1 MSDLRLPRLAARVIE
16 RTSRQPRGAMTDYER
31 ELDPIY
37 DVEMQEELRKRRR
50 LQPLQKIF
58 DILQIGQYVSANVAD
73 EIANAILYSRDPSR
87 GNPWEPGDILQA
99 VIDGITG
106 QRKGSYEN
114 VLRDTLQVGTQKILP
129 NAPEGT
135 WRANVDYA
143 DLLGFIGDVA
153 LDPLTYVTFGGSSKG
168 ARIAA
173 DAFADDAV
181 RLLGKQLAQNPEQ
194 LAKITRGKWT
204 QEALQAATGADD
216 VTKAFRQIMRQN
228 DDLGRL
234 FSQTYAEAQKRALN
248 RTAAQLPGLAE
259 DIVGRGA
266 GTRGGIDD
274 ILRKAGEGAYEHAGE
289 RFKLRVLG
297 KEVGIGEAT
306 QLADWRRRSWET
318 FTGFL
323 KQQPG
328 VVNVRN
334 AIWGAM
340 NRGIVGEVK
349 RVMGIRNP
357 YQKYLR
363 SLEREAGEFAVTDAS
378 VKLLDEGVTPIFKL
392 SEPEQVAVRDLLAS
406 RETAAKAALVA
417 GDARTV
423 AAAASPIVVDPKI
436 AASADQLRSVID
448 SWQQRANEIAQELG
462 ESPLTYYQE
471 YIPEV
476 FRFRSGS
483 AIQRMGREYTFS
495 EQMTKESNLMQF
507 VFGVDKD
514 TADMVVK
521 NNLSGF
527 STDLRELMA
536 AKALQQA
543 KIENR
548 YRMVQTFK
556 EFGID
561 MNDFPAHM
569 KSQIQVGGN
578 QVLETPLKMGGR
590 DITQLGLRNIDHP
603 ALQNYLFDYDV
614 AEIFDRALK
623 VTSTDRT
630 QIGKMFSAYMSW
642 WKGMVLLNS
651 GYTLRNFYSNTMT
664 QFLRH
669 GPRAFNPKEIEKSIA
684 ATLHIMKKTDPK
696 NLGRAL
702 ESIGKNESWLESML
716 NTRIGPRLTLR
727 DLSEQGYQRG
737 VISENVFGFD
747 AKDIVEKVSGKTKQP
762 IRLVARKVNTFV
774 ENIPRFQSF
783 LIDYVDNVGAE
794 AAEESVLKW
803 SAQQARQWFLD
814 YGDLT
819 QFEQKV
825 MKKVIPFYT
834 WIRKN
839 LANQI
844 NGVALYPELYGLIPK
859 IENAVK
865 YENPE
870 YDPALIPEWMRNEAM
885 FALSEPAEGRLRMF
899 RPDFAFQDLN
909 LLPFVWEEGK
919 FLPNFSFGELKN
931 ELINAT
937 APWIRDV
944 ASRMTTEHGYN
955 YFYREELGET
965 GDAPYL
971 MRLFLSRPGTIALVD
986 GVARLLGSEDG
997 AKLSVDENGKLQMD
1011 AEMAQTLESFLPV
1024 LRQAEMLF
1032 MLPTAV
1038 IPGFEQALEQTLKA
1052 YDDYDAADDADRQE
1066 RFWQLMSYFLGIK
1079 VKDTDI
1085 EAEKRRLGYD
1095 IYYRSRDILS
1105 EQRAAEPQ
1113 ARIRS
1118 QRASARTRES
1128 IRRLG
1133 G

>member
-153 LDPLTYVTFGGSSKG
+153 LDPLTYVSFGGSSKG

-825 MKKVIPFYT
+825 MKKVIPFYCFDT
-834 WIRKN
+834 ETEVLTVNGWCKRDQVEKGDGIFTVNIETHEIELQEVKDVADFDYDGDLIR
-839 LANQI
+839 
-844 NGVALYPELYGLIPK
+844 
-859 IENAVK
+859 IENRNFDALMTPNHRCIYEKYVAEESEFTGEWKIKEAQDLIGSDWLPIATEGWRPKRRAVYSDDFVEMVGWVVCEGSVNDVYVNITQSNK
-865 YENPE
+865 NALERIKWTLLRLGWPYSETKKEPSGCSSLVLRKPQADLFRQLIGNPKTLPLEFLLHLTRPQLELLYEVMVE
-870 YDPALIPEWMRNEAM
+870 GDGCWDTKSASAVFLQKDTAIAEAFQMIAALI
-885 FALSEPAEGRLRMF
+885 
-899 RPDFAFQDLN
+899 
-909 LLPFVWEEGK
+909 GK
-919 FLPNFSFGELKN
+919 
-931 ELINAT
+931 
-937 APWIRDV
+937 
-944 ASRMTTEHGYN
+944 ASRLT
-955 YFYREELGET
+955 
-965 GDAPYL
+965 
-971 MRLFLSRPGTIALVD
+971 
-986 GVARLLGSEDG
+986 
-997 AKLSVDENGKLQMD
+997 
-1011 AEMAQTLESFLPV
+1011 
-1024 LRQAEMLF
+1024 
-1032 MLPTAV
+1032 
-1038 IPGFEQALEQTLKA
+1038 
-1052 YDDYDAADDADRQE
+1052 
-1066 RFWQLMSYFLGIK
+1066 
-1079 VKDTDI
+1079 VKDH
-1085 EAEKRRLGYD
+1085 
-1095 IYYRSRDILS
+1095 
-1105 EQRAAEPQ
+1105 
-1113 ARIRS
+1113 
-1118 QRASARTRES
+1118 
-1128 IRRLG
+1128 
-1133 G
+1133 